1 MYCVYLLRCSDDSF
15 SVGSTKN
22 VGGRVRTHD
31 SGRRATYTFK
41 RRLVRLMYTEVF
53 DTETQAIKRER
64 QLKRWSA
71 TKKQTLIAGKIEK
84 LRSLSKRRASGCE
97 RSN

>member
-71 TKKQTLIAGKIEK
+71 TKKADPDCWQDRKAQKFEQATCVGM
-84 LRSLSKRRASGCE
+84 
-97 RSN
+97 